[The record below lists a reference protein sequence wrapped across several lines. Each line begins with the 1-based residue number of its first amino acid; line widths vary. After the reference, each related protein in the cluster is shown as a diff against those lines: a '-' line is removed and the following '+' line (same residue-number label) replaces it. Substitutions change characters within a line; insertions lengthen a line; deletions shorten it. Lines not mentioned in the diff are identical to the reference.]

1 MRWLADENFNNII
14 VRGVRRRYPAIDLV
28 RVQDTGLAG
37 LEDEVILECAAVER
51 RCVLTHDVSTVI
63 AFASS
68 RLQRGLSMPG
78 VFEVP
83 RHASLNAVIEDIILI
98 DTCTEAEE
106 WAGLV
111 SFLPLK
117 SR

>member
-37 LEDEVILECAAVER
+37 LEDEVILECAAVES
-51 RCVLTHDVSTVI
+51 RCVLTHDISTVI

-68 RLQRGLSMPG
+68 RLQRGPARAG
-78 VFEVP
+78 CF
-83 RHASLNAVIEDIILI
+83 RI
-98 DTCTEAEE
+98 DACTEAEE

-117 SR
+117 NR